1 MVEHIVVSGAPRRS
15 QAAPHIDEIVDHATL
30 LLDDALR
37 ITAGS
42 GTASQFF
49 QLPISDMVGRPVT
62 DFLPGLRAARP
73 QEDRRYTPGQMARVR
88 LSRVTLLARRND
100 GREIPVTV
108 SLIET
113 REEGGIQGV
122 LRVRQLHDASA

>member
-1 MVEHIVVSGAPRRS
+1 MVEHTVATEAPRRAA
-15 QAAPHIDEIVDHATL
+15 AAPHVDEIVDHATL

-42 GTASQFF
+42 STASQFF
-49 QLPISDMVGRPVT
+49 QLPVTDMIGRPVT
-62 DFLPGLRAARP
+62 DFLPGLRATRP
-73 QEDRRYTPGQMARVR
+73 VEDRRYTPGQMARVR
-88 LSRVTLLARRND
+88 MSRVTLLARRSD

-113 REEGGIQGV
+113 REESSIQGV
-122 LRVRQLHDASA
+122 LRVRQMHDAST

>member
-1 MVEHIVVSGAPRRS
+1 MVEHIAAAGAGHRS
-15 QAAPHIDEIVDHATL
+15 IASPHVDEIVDHATL
-30 LLDDALR
+30 LLDEGMR

-42 GTASQFF
+42 STASQFF
-49 QLPISDMVGRPVT
+49 QLPVTDMVGRPVT

-73 QEDRRYTPGQMARVR
+73 VEDRRYTAGQLARVR
-88 LSRVTLLARRND
+88 LSRVTLLARRQD

-113 REEGGIQGV
+113 REEGGLKGV
-122 LRVRQLHDASA
+122 LRVRQMHDAGA